1 MKGVIMSIEIV
12 LEGKL
17 EKETQREQ
25 FSAFLKK
32 QCEEKKLKFEDFD
45 TFVNIEV
52 CPQGYIECSYVLSL

>member
-32 QCEEKKLKFEDFD
+32 QCEEKKLKIVKRQKQQLF
-45 TFVNIEV
+45 
-52 CPQGYIECSYVLSL
+52 

>member
-1 MKGVIMSIEIV
+1 MSIEIV

-52 CPQGYIECSYVLSL
+52 CPQGYIEQL